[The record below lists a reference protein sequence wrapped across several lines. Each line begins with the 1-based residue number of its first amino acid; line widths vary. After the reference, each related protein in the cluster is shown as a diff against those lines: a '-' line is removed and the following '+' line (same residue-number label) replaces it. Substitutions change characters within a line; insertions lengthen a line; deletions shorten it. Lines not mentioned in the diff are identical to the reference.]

1 MSELKTKDLI
11 KAQKKASK
19 ESISITKAL
28 GQPYITVKNGILYR
42 IEPDGKQIKL
52 RKATFGTKK
61 INKKIIKI
69 NNGNET
75 S

>member
-28 GQPYITVKNGILYR
+28 GQPYLTVKNDILYR
-42 IEPDGKQIKL
+42 IEPDGRQVKL

-61 INKKIIKI
+61 IDKKIIKI
-69 NNGNET
+69 NNGNKT

>member
-19 ESISITKAL
+19 ESIIITKAL